1 MRDGKRILEL
11 NRYEHSLLI
20 HSLNEQRNQMIKEQ
34 EPTDAVDEILLKII
48 DAPIARERKG
58 WWRSEER

>member
-11 NRYEHSLLI
+11 DRYEHSLLI

-34 EPTDAVDEILLKII
+34 ESTDAVDEILLKII
-48 DAPIARERKG
+48 DAPARQRTEG
-58 WWRSEER
+58 MVAQ